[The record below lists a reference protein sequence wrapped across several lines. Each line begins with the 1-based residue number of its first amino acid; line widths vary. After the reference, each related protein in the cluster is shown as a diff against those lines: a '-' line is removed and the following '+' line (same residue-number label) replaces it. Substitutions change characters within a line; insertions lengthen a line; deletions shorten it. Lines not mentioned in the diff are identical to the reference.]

1 MLAQCNDMGSQRQQ
15 QKMERCNDGRDSKCR
30 GTGLVSRALKMEKAG
45 HYPRNVAGLQKQKQ
59 GMAPSRQPV
68 RKQGLSPMSARK

>member
-15 QKMERCNDGRDSKCR
+15 QKMERCNDGSDSKCR
-30 GTGLVSRALKMEKAG
+30 GIGLVSRALKTEKAG
-45 HYPRNVAGLQKQKQ
+45 HDPRNVAGLQKQKQ
-59 GMAPSRQPV
+59 GMALSRQPV

>member
-59 GMAPSRQPV
+59 GMALSRQPV